1 VTAPA
6 GVVLLSKT
14 EIANAQV
21 VTVSTPLSSNPVS
34 APVLSIPAGTPVAPV
49 VSGLPT
55 STPLRVKMSVPVRAK
70 EAFVNIGNTRS
81 NAAGKAKVP
90 AFKAS
95 RAGTY
100 TIQLS
105 TAAGKAFYLKVKV
118 AAKKASS
125 SSASSSKV
133 SGKTSR

>member
-1 VTAPA
+1 
-6 GVVLLSKT
+6 
-14 EIANAQV
+14 
-21 VTVSTPLSSNPVS
+21 
-34 APVLSIPAGTPVAPV
+34 
-49 VSGLPT
+49 
-55 STPLRVKMSVPVRAK
+55 MSVPVRAK

-125 SSASSSKV
+125 SSASSSKI